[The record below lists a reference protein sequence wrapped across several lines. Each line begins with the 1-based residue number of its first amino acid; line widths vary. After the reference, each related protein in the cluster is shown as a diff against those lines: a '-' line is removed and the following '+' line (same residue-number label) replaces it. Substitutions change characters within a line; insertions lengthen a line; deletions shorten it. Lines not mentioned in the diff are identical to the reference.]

1 MDEDQ
6 NAYDAVMTAV
16 VNSDLSKEKLG
27 RIFAREIGVSR
38 RAVKRGQSMRK
49 EMEDMDSKRW
59 IRRTSRVPKNAIGV
73 GKFAIIYAYI
83 HMDVCISYIYT
94 Y

>member
-16 VNSDLSKEKLG
+16 VNCDLSKEKLG
-27 RIFAREIGVSR
+27 RIFAREMGVSR
-38 RAVKRGQSMRK
+38 RAVKRGQAMRK

-59 IRRTSRVPKNAIGV
+59 IRRTSRVPKNAIRV